1 LNYASKEI
9 ADQAG
14 EVQAEDKNNKRRK
27 QFGNASDK
35 KSNHLIK
42 IGFHFLSPSS
52 ACAYLNRKPAE
63 SLLGLSRI
71 HPPDIIPQMS
81 ILDAHTMDFF
91 SRGPEQTRRIGM
103 RLGGALQAG
112 DVICLQGDL
121 GAGKTTFVQ
130 GIARGWGSLD
140 SVSSPTFI
148 IVNVYRRG
156 DEARLFHM
164 DAYRLDSTPEAEE
177 LDLDSMLAQG
187 PLLIEWPERMDGLVP
202 AERLWVSLEHID
214 EEERQMKFK
223 ATGQRYDNLLEVIRH
238 AAYGGD

>member
-1 LNYASKEI
+1 M
-9 ADQAG
+9 
-14 EVQAEDKNNKRRK
+14 
-27 QFGNASDK
+27 
-35 KSNHLIK
+35 
-42 IGFHFLSPSS
+42 P
-52 ACAYLNRKPAE
+52 
-63 SLLGLSRI
+63 
-71 HPPDIIPQMS
+71 
-81 ILDAHTMDFF
+81 ILDLHTMDVF
-91 SRGPEQTRRIGM
+91 SRSPEQTRRIGM

-130 GIARGWGSLD
+130 GIAHGWGSLD

-177 LDLDSMLAQG
+177 LDIDSMLAQG

-202 AERLWVSLEHID
+202 SERLWIHLEHIS
-214 EEERQMKFK
+214 EEEREMKFR
-223 ATGQRYDNLLEVIRH
+223 ATGKRYDDLLEEIRR